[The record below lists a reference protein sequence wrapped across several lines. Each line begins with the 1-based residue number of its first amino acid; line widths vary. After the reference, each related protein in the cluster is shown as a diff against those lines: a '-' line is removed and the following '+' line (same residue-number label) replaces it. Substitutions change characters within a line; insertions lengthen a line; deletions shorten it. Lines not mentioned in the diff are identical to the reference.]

1 MMGIKE
7 WDTSNISRGT
17 DTPSRVSSCGFPLF
31 LRNFVKGAKS
41 PLRHYTQFTPYSSPP
56 NSFSFVPPVE
66 EEQRALI
73 RFMATML
80 RVLIVEDSEED
91 ALLFTHELQRGDYE
105 PISQRVD
112 CAEAMSAALV
122 AQQWDLILS
131 DYSMP
136 QFSGPDALALCR
148 QHNLDIPFI
157 VISGRIG
164 EETAVKMMKAGAHDY
179 LMKHQLARLVPAV
192 KRELIAAQERAAR
205 RDSETARAHLASI
218 VESCDDAIISK
229 ALDGT
234 ILSWNRGAERMYGY
248 RAQVIIGRS
257 ISVLIPAGRQH
268 EMEEIRELVEQG
280 ECMDRLETVRLRQ
293 NGESMDVSVT
303 ISPIKDADGKICGA
317 SIVSRDITERKRQ
330 ENERVKLIQ
339 DLQAALARVH
349 TLGGLLPIC
358 ASCKKIRND
367 HGYWEQVEI
376 YIKNRSN
383 AEFTHGICPD
393 CITRLYPEYAPQ
405 PRQNSK

>member
-1 MMGIKE
+1 
-7 WDTSNISRGT
+7 
-17 DTPSRVSSCGFPLF
+17 
-31 LRNFVKGAKS
+31 
-41 PLRHYTQFTPYSSPP
+41 
-56 NSFSFVPPVE
+56 
-66 EEQRALI
+66 
-73 RFMATML
+73 MATML

-91 ALLFTHELQRGDYE
+91 ALLFTHELQQGDYE

-112 CAEAMSAALV
+112 CAEAMSTALI

-148 QHNLDIPFI
+148 RHNLDIPFI

-218 VESCDDAIISK
+218 VESCDDAIMSK

-234 ILSWNRGAERMYGY
+234 VLSWNRGAERIYGY
-248 RAQVIIGRS
+248 RAQEIIGRS
-257 ISVLIPAGRQH
+257 ISVLIPAERQH

-280 ECMDRLETVRLRQ
+280 ECMDRLETVRLRK

-330 ENERVKLIQ
+330 ENEHLKLIQ

-349 TLGGLLPIC
+349 TLSGLLPIC

-367 HGYWEQVEI
+367 HGYWEQVET
-376 YIKNRSN
+376 YIRNRSN
-383 AEFTHGICPD
+383 ADFTHGICPD

-405 PRQNSK
+405 LRQTQNKSVT

>member
-1 MMGIKE
+1 
-7 WDTSNISRGT
+7 
-17 DTPSRVSSCGFPLF
+17 
-31 LRNFVKGAKS
+31 
-41 PLRHYTQFTPYSSPP
+41 
-56 NSFSFVPPVE
+56 
-66 EEQRALI
+66 
-73 RFMATML
+73 MATML

-91 ALLFTHELQRGDYE
+91 ALLFTHELQQGGYE

-112 CAEAMSAALV
+112 CTQAMNAALA

-136 QFSGPDALALCR
+136 QFSGPDALAVCR

-229 ALDGT
+229 SLDGT
-234 ILSWNRGAERMYGY
+234 ILSWNRGAERVYGY
-248 RAQVIIGRS
+248 RAEEIIGRS
-257 ISVLIPAGRQH
+257 ISVLIPSERHH
-268 EMEEIRELVEQG
+268 EMEEVRVLIEHG
-280 ECMDRLETVRLRQ
+280 ECMERFETMRVRKDGQ
-293 NGESMDVSVT
+293 SIDVAIT
-303 ISPIKDADGKICGA
+303 ISPIKADGKISGA
-317 SIVSRDITERKRQ
+317 AVITRDITERKRQ
-330 ENERVKLIQ
+330 ENERLKLIQ
-339 DLQAALARVH
+339 DLRAALTRVH
-349 TLGGLLPIC
+349 TLSGLLPIC

-367 HGYWEQVEI
+367 HGYWEQVET

-383 AEFTHGICPD
+383 ADFTHGICPD
-393 CITRLYPEYAPQ
+393 CITRLYPEYSPQ
-405 PRQNSK
+405 LRQTQK